1 MIDSRI
7 VKRNE
12 EMTTPPAI
20 MAGMEKETPFTV
32 GPQMK
37 EVVSSIAV
45 AMPTV
50 TTIEEKR
57 SWRGGRFRMGLMNA
71 F

>member
-1 MIDSRI
+1 
-7 VKRNE
+7 
-12 EMTTPPAI
+12 

-37 EVVSSIAV
+37 EVVSSMAV
-45 AMPTV
+45 AIPTV
-50 TTIEEKR
+50 TTIDEK
-57 SWRGGRFRMGLMNA
+57 SSCRGGRFRMGLMNA